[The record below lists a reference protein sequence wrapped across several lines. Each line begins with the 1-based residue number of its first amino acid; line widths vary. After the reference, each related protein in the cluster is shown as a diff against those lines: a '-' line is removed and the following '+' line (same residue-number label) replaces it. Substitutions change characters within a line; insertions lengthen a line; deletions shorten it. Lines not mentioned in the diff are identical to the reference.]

1 MPRPRLLPG
10 EDTTQTSAVVQ
21 AMRKNEKTG
30 EREPKP
36 GYLTMQWRVC
46 LWNGRVERHVTEMK
60 TKSETAVRRKAKKT
74 VARLLKGTGTASW
87 KRDSDFATYVRSECI
102 PAIERN
108 QFPKPL
114 RPNTQERYTY
124 VLGLLADQLRGM
136 AIADATRP
144 RQLNDALAAIA
155 SANGTATARQ
165 CAKVASK
172 YVMRR
177 LVTDEVIDHNPLRD
191 MELELPEHVA
201 KAKPKGGRALTPE
214 ERARVI
220 DWLLAYKPETMPQ
233 PKRGRYSS
241 EQRTAIRERAVEV
254 TLLQAETGL
263 RINEACS
270 LTRADVN
277 ADSDPLTVTVTPEV
291 SKTHRGRDTPVMDP
305 RVADRI
311 RERLARAPQSATA
324 PVFGAPAFPDRVW
337 DPSNRQKAVKALY
350 REMADALDIPL
361 LREVSSHVWR
371 ATLNTEWMQ
380 RGIPDAMRAKH
391 LGHGVDVNRSS
402 YTDTSD
408 TEALVRMLRGA

>member
-1 MPRPRLLPG
+1 MPRPRIQPG
-10 EDTTQTSAVVQ
+10 EDTTATSKVVPG
-21 AMRKNEKTG
+21 R
-30 EREPKP
+30 KP

-46 LWNGRVERHVTEMK
+46 LWNGRVERHVTEVK
-60 TKSETAVRRKAKKT
+60 TTRATDVRQRAKAS
-74 VARLLKGTGTASW
+74 ARTLLDGTSTGSW
-87 KRDSDFATYVRSECI
+87 RRDSELSAYIERESI

-114 RPNTQERYTY
+114 RPNTQLRYTH

-136 AIADATRP
+136 PIADAARP

-155 SANGTATARQ
+155 STNGTATARQ

-177 LVTDEVIDHNPLRD
+177 LVTDEVIEHNPLRD
-191 MELELPEHVA
+191 LDLELPEHVA
-201 KAKPKGGRALTPE
+201 KKKPKGGRALTPE
-214 ERARVI
+214 QRRAVVE
-220 DWLLAYKPETMPQ
+220 WLLAYEPEAAPK
-233 PKRGRYSS
+233 PKRGRYTA

-263 RINEACS
+263 RISEACN
-270 LTRADVN
+270 LRRRDVDADV
-277 ADSDPLTVTVTPEV
+277 DPLTVTVTPEV
-291 SKTHRGRDTPVMDP
+291 SKTHKGRTVPVMDP
-305 RVADRI
+305 RVADRV
-311 RERLARAPQSATA
+311 RERLTRAPQSDTA

-350 REMADALDIPL
+350 AEMADALDIPL

-380 RGIPDAMRAKH
+380 RGVPDALRAAF
-391 LGHGVDVNRSS
+391 LGHGEDVNRSS
-402 YTDTSD
+402 YTDTGN
-408 TEALVRMLRGA
+408 TEALVRMLRDE